1 MLNKRKSKNKKKKS
15 HIPFRLNLLFLI
27 VFFSFIA
34 LISRLAYVQLVKGDE
49 FVALVQRTETTTS
62 KKAVPRGS
70 IYDSQGRVLV
80 GNKPKLSINYTRP
93 ADAKA
98 SKMLEIAKKL
108 TSLISVDTSE
118 LKERDLKDYW
128 VALNPDK

>member
-1 MLNKRKSKNKKKKS
+1 
-15 HIPFRLNLLFLI
+15 
-27 VFFSFIA
+27 

-118 LKERDLKDYW
+118 LKERDLKDYCSIRINNQW
-128 VALNPDK
+128 RIQFKFQNNEAYEVKITDYH